1 MRPETCS
8 SMDKKLAAIPF
19 GTNSY
24 QWGGENKTQAEEGKY
39 MGAALGLAIILV
51 YMLMAALFDNLLYP
65 LVIMLSLPQ
74 AMVGALLGLMV
85 AGHALT
91 IISMIGIIML
101 VGLVTK
107 NAILLVDYTNTLR
120 SRGLSRTDAILEAGP
135 TRLRPILM
143 TTIAMVCG
151 MLPTALGL
159 GRGAEFRAPLATRSE
174 ERRVGKEC

>member
-51 YMLMAALFDNLLYP
+51 YMLMAALFDNLMYP

-85 AGHALT
+85 AGHSLT
-91 IISMIGIIML
+91 DRKS
-101 VGLVTK
+101 
-107 NAILLVDYTNTLR
+107 
-120 SRGLSRTDAILEAGP
+120 
-135 TRLRPILM
+135 TRLNSSHGYISH
-143 TTIAMVCG
+143 AVCCV
-151 MLPTALGL
+151 
-159 GRGAEFRAPLATRSE
+159 E
-174 ERRVGKEC
+174 EQT